1 MRGGKISIGEL
12 KTLIKNSY
20 DTSLQDTNDYEIDK
34 ELSGQRAKVYKKKG
48 TNEAVIVHRGT
59 KGLIDVANDVKLA
72 LGMDISKSKRVQYA
86 KNIQQKAE
94 QKYGSQNVSTV
105 GHSLGSQIGSQVG
118 QNSKEIINL
127 NKAVVPQDLGKSISN
142 KEINIRSQG
151 DVISSLLPFTKNK
164 GKVITINNTTRN
176 PLTEHSTNILDRL
189 DEKTIVGNGMVM
201 IGGISHKF

>member
-105 GHSLGSQIGSQVG
+105 GHSLGSQISSQVG

>member
-127 NKAVVPQDLGKSISN
+127 NKAVVPANLGKTISS
-142 KEINIRSQG
+142 KETNIRSSK
-151 DVISSLLPFTKNK
+151 DVISSLLPFQRNR
-164 GKVITINNTTRN
+164 GKTITVENTSNN
-176 PLTEHSTNILDRL
+176 PLTEHSTSILDRL
-189 DEKTIVGNGMVM
+189 PQNQMVGEGFIK
-201 IGGISHKF
+201 IGGRLHKL